1 MRFAFVIFF
10 FLTILSSCNHLRD
23 IELYQTISS
32 VDQIE
37 AFDFKEIFTDSK
49 KTKLWG
55 VKMNDCKE
63 VVFDSS
69 NNFEGEDH
77 LYVKW
82 DKNGKCKFIGIGFTW
97 GGYKSKN
104 LSPLI
109 NSAAIEMMIR
119 IDEGEKTKLPM
130 FFSLVDYS
138 GKMCVSKINYLD
150 IDGGVISQNWTK
162 VRIPL
167 QAFNYEKKGVN
178 MSNIKELRIEFQQS
192 GSVHIDDMK
201 IVRHEHNYIKTD
213 TNFKS
218 SYNSFPIKI
227 GIGSEYWWGV
237 NSKYST
243 NFKFAPSSSSG
254 QSESLIANVD
264 LSIKN
269 SWNNFGFA
277 FDQWNH
283 VDISEIYSTSALN
296 FKIKSSTLPKLQI
309 MIVSY
314 KGEKRRIQRL
324 IDESNYKEVE
334 KGVYE
339 VLIPIKSFDDYQ
351 LLDWKSL
358 KEIRVTVK
366 ESSQFEIGE
375 FQILEF
381 RGNPKNPQKW
391 IGK

>member
-1 MRFAFVIFF
+1 M
-10 FLTILSSCNHLRD
+10 
-23 IELYQTISS
+23 
-32 VDQIE
+32 
-37 AFDFKEIFTDSK
+37 
-49 KTKLWG
+49 
-55 VKMNDCKE
+55 
-63 VVFDSS
+63 
-69 NNFEGEDH
+69 
-77 LYVKW
+77 
-82 DKNGKCKFIGIGFTW
+82 
-97 GGYKSKN
+97 
-104 LSPLI
+104 
-109 NSAAIEMMIR
+109 
-119 IDEGEKTKLPM
+119 
-130 FFSLVDYS
+130 
-138 GKMCVSKINYLD
+138 
-150 IDGGVISQNWTK
+150 
-162 VRIPL
+162 
-167 QAFNYEKKGVN
+167 
-178 MSNIKELRIEFQQS
+178 
-192 GSVHIDDMK
+192 
-201 IVRHEHNYIKTD
+201 
-213 TNFKS
+213 
-218 SYNSFPIKI
+218 
-227 GIGSEYWWGV
+227 
-237 NSKYST
+237 
-243 NFKFAPSSSSG
+243 
-254 QSESLIANVD
+254 IANVD

-314 KGEKRRIQRL
+314 KGDKRRIQSL
-324 IDESNYKEVE
+324 ITESNYREVE